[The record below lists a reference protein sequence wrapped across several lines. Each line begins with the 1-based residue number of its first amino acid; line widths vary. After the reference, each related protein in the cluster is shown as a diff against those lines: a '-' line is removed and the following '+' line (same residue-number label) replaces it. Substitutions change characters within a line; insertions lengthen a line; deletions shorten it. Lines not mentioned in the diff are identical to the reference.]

1 MIARTSHGCGY
12 FHQHGKKVLV
22 VASGYAGSYN
32 EEISSTEMLI
42 MGTHAWTGAAPLPRG
57 IFGFA
62 STSLNNKIYFIVGD
76 EDSKKASVLEFD
88 GENWTETQKERYN
101 RMNSNARGNK
111 AVAID
116 LGLNVEK
123 TGFEEFF

>member
-1 MIARTSHGCGY
+1 MDVDIFISK
-12 FHQHGKKVLV
+12 GKRFSLLP
-22 VASGYAGSYN
+22 GYAGRYD
-32 EEISSTEMLI
+32 EISSTETLI
-42 MGTHAWTGAAPLPRG
+42 MGTNAWTSAAPLPTG
-57 IFGFA
+57 IWGFA

-111 AVAID
+111 AVAI
-116 LGLNVEK
+116 
-123 TGFEEFF
+123 